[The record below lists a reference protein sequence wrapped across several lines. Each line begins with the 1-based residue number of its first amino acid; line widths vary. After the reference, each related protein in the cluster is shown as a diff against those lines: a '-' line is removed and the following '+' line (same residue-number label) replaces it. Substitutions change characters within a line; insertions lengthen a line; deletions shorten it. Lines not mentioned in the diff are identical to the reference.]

1 MSGVD
6 VVVPCYN
13 YARYLERC
21 VGSVLGQENVDV
33 RVLIIDDTSKDDSET
48 VGRRIAASDPRV
60 EYRRH
65 EVNKGHIATYNE
77 GLLGWARAE
86 YCLLLSADDVLAP
99 GALGRAVKVLD
110 AHPDVG
116 LAYGAALIMTDDSTV
131 QAPPDAAS
139 DDYRVLSSHQFLKR
153 CFERGNPV
161 PTPTAITRTRLQQ
174 QLGGYRADL
183 PHAGDMEMW
192 MRFAAHAPVAAL
204 RSVQAYYRM
213 HSANMSNFYFSRVS
227 GDTHEQLKVC
237 GDVLAKLGPRDA
249 ETAGWDTAMRR
260 RLGEQAFW
268 IGSDLFDRGDAAW
281 RECHALADEICPQ
294 LRSSGL
300 YDRFRIKR
308 RFGMR
313 GWSVVRPVF
322 DLLRGPP
329 ELNSMASNKP
339 TPVQANRR
347 LGWWPEAGEAAGSL

>member
-1 MSGVD
+1 MSSVD

-13 YARYLERC
+13 YARYLDRC
-21 VGSVLGQENVDV
+21 VGSVLNQPGVDV
-33 RVLIIDDTSKDDSET
+33 RVLIIDDTSKDDSEA
-48 VGRRIAASDPRV
+48 VGRRLAAADPRV

-77 GLLGWARAE
+77 GLLGWATAD
-86 YCLLLSADDVLAP
+86 YCLLLSADDALAP
-99 GALGRAVKVLD
+99 GALARAAQVLD
-110 AHPDVG
+110 RHPEVG
-116 LAYGAALIMTDDSTV
+116 LAYGTALIMTDDSTV
-131 QAPPDAAS
+131 QAPADADS
-139 DDYRVLSSHQFLKR
+139 SDYRILSPHQFLKR

-161 PTPTAITRTRLQQ
+161 PTPTAITRTRLQH

-213 HSANMSNFYFSRVS
+213 HSANMSNFYFSRIS

-237 GDVLAKLGPRDA
+237 GDVLGKIATGP
-249 ETAGWDTAMRR
+249 ETAGWDQSMRR

-281 RECHALADEICPQ
+281 RECHALADEICPG
-294 LRSSGL
+294 LRSSGFF
-300 YDRFRIKR
+300 DRFKFKQ

-313 GWSVVRPVF
+313 GWRLLRPLL

-329 ELNSMASNKP
+329 KLSSMASNRP

-347 LGWWPEAGEAAGSL
+347 LGWWPETVEAARV